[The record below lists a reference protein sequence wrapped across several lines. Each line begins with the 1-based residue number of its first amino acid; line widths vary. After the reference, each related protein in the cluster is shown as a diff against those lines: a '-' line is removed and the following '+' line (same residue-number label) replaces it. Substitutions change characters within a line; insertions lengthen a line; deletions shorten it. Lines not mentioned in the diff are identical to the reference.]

1 MIYVGSHVLVFLRN
15 VICWLIVM
23 INSLLVVIHVLVFLR
38 NVICWLIVMINSLL
52 VVIHVLGFLCNL
64 LTYLIIDSLLVTTL
78 NLKITDIVRF
88 WWQIKK
94 FRDALAKH
102 TPDRCSLEPTKG
114 LEEKELIALSENKDL
129 NFTYTPKPSQ
139 PVHTPEEVATE
150 AVPSLT
156 SKSEV
161 SKERPLVTAW
171 RWCGQFVSNHIFW
184 LHPLYSL
191 GWV

>member
-1 MIYVGSHVLVFLRN
+1 VEFHVLGF
-15 VICWLIVM
+15 VM
-23 INSLLVVIHVLVFLR
+23 INSLSVVNCNSCAWIFVWFVGLFDHRFLIR
-38 NVICWLIVMINSLL
+38 NRNNIEVEDNWYSFI
-52 VVIHVLGFLCNL
+52 
-64 LTYLIIDSLLVTTL
+64 
-78 NLKITDIVRF
+78 

-139 PVHTPEEVATE
+139 PVHTPANEEVVTE

-171 RWCGQFVSNHIFW
+171 RWCGQFVGNHILW
-184 LHPLYSL
+184 LHPLYSV